1 MNVLYPDKILA
12 ALGQLFEQ
20 RDFFF
25 PLRYLYVYLDK
36 LQVRQRTYA
45 EVRYVLEGG
54 AGDLGDA
61 AAGRAALG
69 SALSAAQGGRA
80 VQVAPVR
87 RRTKLWRSGREGIK
101 E

>member
-1 MNVLYPDKILA
+1 ML
-12 ALGQLFEQ
+12 
-20 RDFFF
+20 
-25 PLRYLYVYLDK
+25 YLYVYLDK